1 MSLESQL
8 QSALLLAAP
17 ARIPDLRL
25 FRRNIGEAKLRG
37 GYTVQFGIPGQC
49 DLYGIV
55 RGGSHLEVELK
66 GVKTPMSVEQRVW
79 AEWCAEWGI
88 PHIVLRAKKDETI
101 SQTVDRWCLEL
112 RELAAVGIAGSTA
125 KLM

>member
-25 FRRNIGEAKLRG
+25 FRRNIGEAKLKG

-49 DLYGIV
+49 DLYGIT
-55 RGGSHLEVELK
+55 RGGVHLEVELK
-66 GVKTPMSVEQRVW
+66 GLKTPLSVEQRVW
-79 AEWCAEWGI
+79 KDWCDEWQI
-88 PHIVLRAKKDETI
+88 PHIVLRAGKDETVKE
-101 SQTVDRWCLEL
+101 TVDRWCREL
-112 RELAAVGIAGSTA
+112 GELAAAGIAGSTA
-125 KLM
+125 KLI